1 VSFVKQNNKYYIP
14 IVTTIVC
21 NNYKGELKMR
31 TYQIKN
37 RKDNE
42 FKPWLLITYENGE
55 WYDQRG
61 FMVNEFDR
69 AQMFGTCWE
78 IHGQEIF

>member
-1 VSFVKQNNKYYIP
+1 
-14 IVTTIVC
+14 
-21 NNYKGELKMR
+21 MR

-78 IHGQEIF
+78 IHGDEIF